1 MNDFMNDI
9 NNPEP
14 DRNTVIPV
22 KKPDYSDG
30 SPAKEAV
37 FSSADVYAAGK
48 LTPIKER
55 SIVEDILKGVLGACI
70 GALPGLLLWILIGKI
85 GFIVSICGLILA
97 VGTVGGYY
105 FMTNDKDLSPTVGA
119 VVCILV
125 IVIGIFFAEKIVW
138 CWEMTDQFQK
148 FKQEYYSMMAEM
160 GLEEEAK
167 GTIGQKV
174 LKEEFGFTEG
184 TFSDFFNNFHHTL
197 DVLELENK
205 YRSELIR
212 CYIFAAIGATSFIAK
227 FLQPTKI

>member
-138 CWEMTDQFQK
+138 CWEMTDQSQK
-148 FKQEYYSMMAEM
+148 FKQEYYATMAEF
-160 GLEEEAK
+160 GLE
-167 GTIGQKV
+167 
-174 LKEEFGFTEG
+174 EEFGFTEG

-197 DVLELENK
+197 DVLDLENK

-212 CYIFAAIGATSFIAK
+212 CYIFAAIGASSFILK